1 MVLANRFGPIGF
13 GPIVRRIPWPSDERP
28 HLSTM
33 IPFRALCKSIFHLG
47 SGELVGRLC
56 SVATVVWLGHRYG
69 VVILGIYAL
78 AQSLTGYLQPL
89 IDFGLRH
96 VGARLLAMY
105 PQAARNIVNH
115 VQRRRLGMAGLVL
128 PLLLVYSA
136 CAKLPVDMKIFLFA
150 FSGMGALYAISLDWA
165 AWGQGKLYLV
175 GLARSVVP
183 LSILA
188 FLAIGRAPGER
199 VLWWAVAGNAF
210 GFLLQGAILWMWW
223 RRQPSRTVYGETL
236 DAIRESLAWRR
247 TRIMGLAWLCNL
259 AFNTIDVLMLGV
271 MSNPEQVGLYGAAYR
286 VLNQVLVTYYL
297 LTQVLYP
304 RFARHRKEDRARM
317 LRARILLP
325 LAGAGILMAAVL
337 SVSRQRVLTVEFGP
351 QFLAACPLL
360 LLLAWSIPLDFMTSY
375 LSNAYIAWGMEK
387 KILLCTG
394 IGAASNIVLNLAF
407 IPSYGARGAAVNTLL
422 SYAIFLAA
430 LGFVGRTAKELAP
443 RTQLPIDAVA
453 CP

>member
-1 MVLANRFGPIGF
+1 MK
-13 GPIVRRIPWPSDERP
+13 
-28 HLSTM
+28 
-33 IPFRALCKSIFHLG
+33 IPFRGLFKNVLRLG
-47 SGELVGRLC
+47 SGELLSRLC
-56 SVATVVWLGHRYG
+56 GIAIAVLLGHRYG

-78 AQSLTGYLQPL
+78 AQSLNQYLQPL
-89 IDFGLRH
+89 IDFGLRQ
-96 VGARLLAMY
+96 VGARLLALY
-105 PQAARNIVNH
+105 PHAASDIVER
-115 VQRRRLGMAGLVL
+115 VQRRRLGTAVLVL
-128 PLLLVYSA
+128 PLIALYAA
-136 CAKLPVDMKIFLFA
+136 CAKLPAEMKIFLFA
-150 FSGMGALYAISLDWA
+150 FSAVGALYAISLDWV
-165 AWGQGKLYLV
+165 AWGQERLYLL

-183 LSILA
+183 LSILV

-210 GFLLQGAILWMWW
+210 GYLLQGAIFWTWW
-223 RRQPSRTVYGETL
+223 RRQPSRPVYGETL

-259 AFNTIDVLMLGV
+259 AFNTIDVLMLGL
-271 MSNPEQVGLYGAAYR
+271 MSNPEQIGLYGAAYR

-304 RFARHRKEDRARM
+304 RFARHGIEDRARM

-325 LAGAGILMAAVL
+325 LLGTGILIAAVV
-337 SVSRQRVLTVEFGP
+337 SVSHRMVLTIMFGH

-360 LLLAWSIPLDFMTSY
+360 FLLAWSIPLDFMTSY
-375 LSNAYIAWGMEK
+375 LSNAFIAWGMEK

-407 IPSYGARGAAVNTLL
+407 IPSYGARGAAINTLL

-430 LGFVGRTAKELAP
+430 LGFVGRTAQELAT
-443 RTQLPIDAVA
+443 RTEPQMDAVA

>member
-1 MVLANRFGPIGF
+1 M
-13 GPIVRRIPWPSDERP
+13 
-28 HLSTM
+28 T
-33 IPFRALCKSIFHLG
+33 IPFRGLCKSILHLG
-47 SGELVGRLC
+47 SGELVGRLAN
-56 SVATVVWLGHRYG
+56 VATVVLLGHRYG
-69 VVILGIYAL
+69 VVVLGVYAL
-78 AQSLTGYLQPL
+78 AQSVTQYLQPL

-96 VGARLLAMY
+96 VGARLLAKY
-105 PQAARNIVNH
+105 PQAARDIVDQ
-115 VQRRRLGMAGLVL
+115 VQRRRLRMAVFVL
-128 PLLLVYSA
+128 PLILVYSA
-136 CAKLPVDMKIFLFA
+136 CAKLPVDMRIFLFA
-150 FSGMGALYAISLDWA
+150 FSATGALYAISLDWA
-165 AWGQGKLYLV
+165 AWGRGQLRLV

-199 VLWWAVAGNAF
+199 VLLWAVAGNAF
-210 GFLLQGAILWMWW
+210 GFLLQGAIFWVWW
-223 RRQPSRTVYGETL
+223 RRQPSRPVYGGTL

-259 AFNTIDVLMLGV
+259 AFNAIDVLMLGLL
-271 MSNPEQVGLYGAAYR
+271 SNPEQVGLYGAAYR

-304 RFARHRKEDRARM
+304 RFARHRIEDRTRM

-325 LAGAGILMAAVL
+325 LAGAGILIAAIIA
-337 SVSRQRVLTVEFGP
+337 VSRRLVLRVEFGD

-407 IPSYGARGAAVNTLL
+407 IPSYGARGAAINTLL

-430 LGFVGRTAKELAP
+430 LGFAGRTAKDLVP
-443 RTQLPIDAVA
+443 VTQPPMDAVV
-453 CP
+453 CS

>member
-1 MVLANRFGPIGF
+1 
-13 GPIVRRIPWPSDERP
+13 
-28 HLSTM
+28 M
-33 IPFRALCKSIFHLG
+33 IPFRALFKNICHLG
-47 SGELVGRLC
+47 SGELLGRLC
-56 SVATVVWLGHRYG
+56 SLATVVLLGHRYG

-78 AQSLTGYLQPL
+78 AQSLTQYLQPL

-105 PQAARNIVNH
+105 PQAGREIVGR

-128 PLLLVYSA
+128 PLVLVYSA

-150 FSGMGALYAISLDWA
+150 FSAMGALYAISLDWA
-165 AWGQGKLYLV
+165 AWGRGQLYLV
-175 GLARSVVP
+175 GLARSAVP

-188 FLAIGRAPGER
+188 FLAIGRPAGER
-199 VLWWAVAGNAF
+199 VLWWAVAGNAC
-210 GFLLQGAILWMWW
+210 GFLLQGAIFWAWW
-223 RRQPSRTVYGETL
+223 RRQPSRAAQGETL

-259 AFNTIDVLMLGV
+259 AFNTIDVLMLGL
-271 MSNPEQVGLYGAAYR
+271 MSNPEQVGLYGSAYR

-304 RFARHRKEDRARM
+304 RFARHRIEDRARM

-325 LAGAGILMAAVL
+325 LAGAGILIAVIL
-337 SVSRQRVLTVEFGP
+337 SVSRRMVLTVEFGD
-351 QFLAACPLL
+351 QFLAASPLL
-360 LLLAWSIPLDFMTSY
+360 LLLAWSIPFDFVTSY

-394 IGAASNIVLNLAF
+394 IGAISNIVLNLAF
-407 IPSYGARGAAVNTLL
+407 IPSYGARGAAINTLL

-430 LGFVGRTAKELAP
+430 LGFVGRTVQELS
-443 RTQLPIDAVA
+443 TQTEPQTEAVA
-453 CP
+453 YP

>member
-1 MVLANRFGPIGF
+1 
-13 GPIVRRIPWPSDERP
+13 
-28 HLSTM
+28 M
-33 IPFRALCKSIFHLG
+33 IPFRALFKNVLHLG

-56 SVATVVWLGHRYG
+56 SVATLVLLGHRYG

-105 PQAARNIVNH
+105 PQAASDIVDT

-150 FSGMGALYAISLDWA
+150 FSGTGVLYAISLDWA

-188 FLAIGRAPGER
+188 FLAIGGAPGQR

-210 GFLLQGAILWMWW
+210 GFLLQGAILWTWW

-271 MSNPEQVGLYGAAYR
+271 MTNPEQVGLYGAAYR

-304 RFARHRKEDRARM
+304 RFARHRIEDRARM
-317 LRARILLP
+317 LRARILLA
-325 LAGAGILMAAVL
+325 LAGAGTFIAAVL
-337 SVSRQRVLTVEFGP
+337 SVSRQMVLTVEFGH
-351 QFLAACPLL
+351 QFLAASPLL

-394 IGAASNIVLNLAF
+394 IGALGNIVLNLAF
-407 IPSYGARGAAVNTLL
+407 IPSYGARGAAINTLL

-443 RTQLPIDAVA
+443 QTQLPIEAAA

>member
-1 MVLANRFGPIGF
+1 
-13 GPIVRRIPWPSDERP
+13 
-28 HLSTM
+28 LSLK
-33 IPFRALCKSIFHLG
+33 IPFRGLFKNILRLG
-47 SGELVGRLC
+47 SGELLSRLYGIAIA
-56 SVATVVWLGHRYG
+56 VLLGHRYG
-69 VVILGIYAL
+69 VVILGVYAL
-78 AQSLTGYLQPL
+78 AQSLNQYLQPL
-89 IDFGLRH
+89 IDFGLRQ
-96 VGARLLAMY
+96 VGARLLALY
-105 PQAARNIVNH
+105 PQAARDIVDQ
-115 VQRRRLGMAGLVL
+115 VQRRRLGRAVLVL
-128 PLLLVYSA
+128 PLIALYTA
-136 CAKLPVDMKIFLFA
+136 CANLPAEMKIFLFA
-150 FSGMGALYAISLDWA
+150 FAAVGALYAISLDWV
-165 AWGQGKLYLV
+165 AWGQERLYLL

-188 FLAIGRAPGER
+188 FLTIGRSPGER

-210 GFLLQGAILWMWW
+210 GYLLQGAIFWTWW
-223 RRQPSRTVYGETL
+223 RRQPSRPVYGETL

-259 AFNTIDVLMLGV
+259 AFNTIDVLMLGL

-304 RFARHRKEDRARM
+304 RFARHGIEDRARM

-325 LAGAGILMAAVL
+325 LLGAGILLAAIV
-337 SVSRQRVLTVEFGP
+337 SVSRRMVLTIMFGH
-351 QFLAACPLL
+351 QFLAAAPLL
-360 LLLAWSIPLDFMTSY
+360 VLLAWSIPFDFMTSY

-407 IPSYGARGAAVNTLL
+407 IPSYGARGAAINTLL

-443 RTQLPIDAVA
+443 RTQPQMDAVA
-453 CP
+453 CS